1 MSQSPLSFWV
11 RAGAEFAPEFRTMD
25 TNGNNSV
32 DANEGAAA
40 EGMTRAYGTWLLGW
54 GGLTKALLS
63 ALGR

>member
-32 DANEGAAA
+32 DANECCGGRND
-40 EGMTRAYGTWLLGW
+40 EGLRHVV
-54 GGLTKALLS
+54 
-63 ALGR
+63 